1 MTITYET
8 NLSQYVAELT
18 VGTRKVASLLG
29 TREPSPEERQRVEN
43 RLRAMAS
50 KPRVNRNNY
59 VPANAVDPE
68 AYMQAWES

>member
-18 VGTRKVASLLG
+18 VGSRRVASLLG
-29 TREPSPEERQRVEN
+29 SREPSPEERQRVEA
-43 RLRAMAS
+43 RLRELAA
-50 KPRVNRNNY
+50 KPRIYRNNY